1 MICARPNIKIF
12 CLNFFSGIP
21 TITLFGE
28 KFLSEVGFE
37 PTNPDVPVVRN
48 PVLAFRK
55 NPKELEDETSLIS
68 PTLWAHEV
76 F

>member
-1 MICARPNIKIF
+1 MICARPNKKF
-12 CLNFFSGIP
+12 LFESFFGY
-21 TITLFGE
+21 TYNE
-28 KFLSEVGFE
+28 KNLSEVGFE
-37 PTNPDVPVVRN
+37 PTNPDVPGVRN
-48 PVLAFRK
+48 PVLAIRK